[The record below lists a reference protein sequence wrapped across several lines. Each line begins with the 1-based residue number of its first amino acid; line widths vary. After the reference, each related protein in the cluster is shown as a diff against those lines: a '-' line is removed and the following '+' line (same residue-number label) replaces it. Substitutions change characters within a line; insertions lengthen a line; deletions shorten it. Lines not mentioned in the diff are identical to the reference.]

1 MKKGRQKHVY
11 TTEPIDRERLTT
23 EFDHAYTRYAGL
35 YDLFVKVIPIWRNW
49 IFQAISQIRGPRVL
63 EVSFGTGYLLTGYA
77 GRYETY
83 GIDLNYK
90 MVWSAKTNLNQK
102 GIRAKIQ
109 QGDVENLPFREKIF
123 DTVVNTMSFTGYPD
137 GIKAMKEMHRVLKVG
152 GRLILIDINYP
163 GDGNWLGVRLTRM
176 WESFGDIIRDM
187 KTLLGQFGFEYTDQ
201 EIGGFGSVHLYVATK
216 VSR

>member
-1 MKKGRQKHVY
+1 MA
-11 TTEPIDRERLTT
+11 TTESIDRKRFTT

-35 YDLFVKVIPIWRNW
+35 YDLFVKVIPVWRNW

-63 EVSFGTGYLLTGYA
+63 EVSFGTGYLLTRYA

-83 GIDLNYK
+83 GVDLNWK
-90 MVWSAKTNLNQK
+90 MVWFAKTNLDQK
-102 GIRAKIQ
+102 GVQARIQ
-109 QGDVENLPFREKIF
+109 QGNVEHLPYREEIF

-137 GIKAMKEMHRVLKVG
+137 GIVAMKEIHRVLKVG
-152 GRLILIDINYP
+152 GRLVIIDINYP
-163 GDGNWLGVRLTRM
+163 GDGNWLGMRLTRM
-176 WESFGDIIRDM
+176 WAFFGDIIRDM
-187 KTLLGQFGFEYTDQ
+187 KTLLEQFGFEYTDE